1 MPPTGPVKRKRGDR
15 SFSGESRDD
24 GQRPSP
30 HRPGNLNMAQQS
42 NYVRDFSDGRG
53 RGRGRGGRGVRGG
66 YNNRQPSDAPPVLQQ
81 QPIIKSPE
89 PADPTAT
96 NGHTIDSPMRDPIP
110 TVPEPEVDGEPYQ
123 PKPYAYEILTEEIV
137 TTWAELGRKTLLGLA
152 QEALRDSDESTISAL
167 AQELV
172 QSALSLRL
180 PPIEAGEIVKTLT
193 ESEGMIDDDPNQVQA
208 AVLDFVAVST
218 EIEHLPAASAPSL
231 RRFLIHSGIDC
242 DVLRRE
248 LDGGLLVKI
257 GLVRDT
263 FARMGI
269 RKATNVLYKQSN
281 YNLMREESEGFAKLI
296 TELFTIT
303 GNEPPTA
310 EIVEDT
316 VEKVKAMIGSFDLD
330 VGRTLDVILDVFG
343 AVLIKQFRFFVKFL
357 RASPWWPRDNKTS
370 KSDIFTGLPL
380 WANRGNA
387 GWTFTDEQQESRAQF
402 SLSRDKDFWPRA
414 EEVGLQAFFEVGRI
428 RAPAELIERAHAAP
442 SIATS
447 EDDKALLD
455 WVRETGTLPPAGNRD
470 AAQLLGFKLRFYSS
484 SAARDENDTLP
495 DNLIHLS
502 ALLIKIGFISLK
514 DLYPHLWRSD
524 EDMDHLRQQ
533 KTRDKADRERD
544 ARPGASAR
552 NALLM
557 AGALSDDTVP
567 PPRETSRLQESNTR
581 AGTPS
586 AESTAQKSATSRPVP
601 ESADQ
606 KVALLKSLLAI
617 GALPE
622 ALFILGRF
630 PWILELYPEMP
641 EYINR
646 ILHHMLKRVY
656 GTIQPLSVRQSLRA
670 RRPLADTDIP
680 GLPKGQVRLTD
691 TPVSKVFKW
700 ALLDRSEHNDGQ
712 DYRFYWEEWND
723 TVPMCQDIDDV
734 FTLCPTFLNLVGAR
748 IGQDPELLVKFA
760 RIGKYSLKQ
769 DDSERN
775 RSRWLD
781 FSKRFLLPALSFTK
795 SNAGVVNEVWD
806 VVSTFPIRTR
816 YLLYLEW
823 SAGRISRLPEM
834 KSAAEQAKA
843 ETRDVLKKISKTNVK
858 PMARQLAK
866 VAYANP
872 HIVITTAM
880 GQIEAYDGIAEVFI
894 EGVRYFTDLGYDVLT
909 WAMISS
915 MAREGRSRT
924 QESGLFTSKWLI
936 ALASFGGKIC
946 KRYSM
951 MKPGPILKYVAE
963 QLASGNLT
971 DLVMLEQIVFNM
983 GGITTDTNYND
994 AQLQAMG
1001 GGELLQSQTILQ
1013 LLDRRHDAKTSA
1025 ARLMRELRGTGL
1037 TGKLLIS
1044 MAQQRQA
1051 CIYDKENSM
1060 APLKL
1065 LGNIFDEVN
1074 RIMNQYLDLL
1084 RSNLRVEDFRT
1095 MIPDVAQLLFE
1106 YGICPE
1112 IAFTIARS
1120 AIRSSI
1126 IDFDKE
1132 EAERKKDG
1140 AATPKDLSNEDE
1152 EMEEL
1157 ANGVSEED
1165 GEAADTPDVTEGATP
1180 TPATISNAM
1189 LDQVDT
1195 EVDATDEGGA
1205 ALDEEWHPVLQN
1217 IMDKIRS
1224 RLPPEVVELVGVGF
1238 YITFWQLSLYDI
1250 AVASDAYNDEIKRLT
1265 ARVKAI
1271 NADRSN
1277 IGAAAAREKD
1287 KQKKEIKDLIDGLM
1301 LENRQH
1307 IKASNVLKKRLEVEK
1322 HQWFVRK
1329 GRVIIDKLNEA
1340 LMENCFFPRL
1350 LCSPIDAYFCF
1361 KFVKYLHS
1369 SGTPNFRTLGFYEML
1384 FKSDRLSSL
1393 IFACTSN
1400 EADNFGRFL
1409 NEILRDFARW
1419 HQLKQVY
1426 EKEAWGSS
1434 KDLPGFAMSV
1444 TSTGKV
1450 VKLLG
1455 FEDFRRVLFQWHQKL
1470 HAALITCLSSPEYM
1484 HVRNAISVL
1493 RAVSKQ
1499 FPALVFHGTT
1509 LRKSIEALADS
1520 DKEDLKLSSKA
1531 ILSELNKRE
1540 KAWVIPQA
1548 FRKGKE
1554 MEKPVEEAAN
1564 KTTTTT
1570 SADKLNAEA
1579 PTFIPADASSGT
1591 EGNGIAETTEP
1602 MDVVMTD
1609 APKAEKSD
1617 QDMKIKTEA
1626 KAERQPTAPVNVSTP
1641 VPPESKTDT
1650 PSEKAPNG
1658 DHKGG
1663 STPRGPASSTE
1674 PRRGDLPRR
1683 PSPPRSVR
1691 PSPSLP
1697 SRPDPADRRSTQRDD
1712 HMLSWPPFG
1721 PEQGRNASDLRPPE
1735 ALRHG
1740 RLDDRSRDLHID
1752 RVSPYPPRG
1761 HEREDR
1767 GPLVRGDYGRGP
1779 ERDVSS
1785 RYTSDRSSLR
1795 PESRD
1800 DGSHGAYDARHDQSR
1815 GPPDSRYD
1823 RDRAGEHRP
1832 SGRQTSSVTSVP
1844 AQPPSVIVNPARAAL
1859 IGADATPL
1867 RDLSIKGQAQERAT
1881 RGSRPASPKPSEGR
1895 RLPPRHER
1903 PEEPNYDRRADPNHQ
1918 PLGAG
1923 ASPTGPRPT
1932 RLDRSGPFA
1941 GDSRQGNRPP
1951 VDMQHGRLEQ
1961 EPHSA
1966 PPPTSQAP
1974 DEAPS
1979 GPRGRGSTSGPRGRG
1994 EPMAPINT
2002 STLPSPNTIPT
2013 GPSRLHGR
2021 TSSYHESASS
2031 AVPSSPSAP
2040 AADTTGVHPSRL
2052 NLVASPTQE
2061 APPRFQSL
2069 PTQPAVASSPP
2080 MGPRSA
2086 APANAPTGPSPTT
2099 RGPPSGPA
2107 MINDS
2112 SGRGGRNG
2120 RHPLTAVN
2128 NHLEQ
2133 AGRGG
2138 ANIRGRSSMRQN
2150 SQSGAAMPNMPPP
2163 SPAQTF
2169 GPPITQQTDIRRPDL
2184 FSSTTTTNGSA
2195 SVPNGPSSQAL
2206 PNDRLPPPRPAPTDR
2221 RLDHLDERTR
2231 PDGQH
2236 SSRSSSRDR
2245 GPERNGERDR
2255 RHDEGPR
2262 GPPAGYSDESR
2273 RSARSRESAT
2283 ALGPDESNGRGG
2295 YGNNRAGHGNERGGY
2310 GGGGGGDRVGFGPG
2324 RNEPRG
2330 QKHSRE
2336 GDINPYPGPPGP
2348 GGRGIRN
2355 VSENKRVRRGG

>member
-15 SFSGESRDD
+15 SFSGDSRDD

-42 NYVRDFSDGRG
+42 NHGRDFSDGRG
-53 RGRGRGGRGVRGG
+53 RGRGRGGRGGRGG
-66 YNNRQPSDAPPVLQQ
+66 YNSRQPSDASPVSQQ
-81 QPIIKSPE
+81 QPIVKSPE
-89 PADPTAT
+89 PTEPTTT
-96 NGHTIDSPMRDPIP
+96 NGHAVDSPMLDPTP
-110 TVPEPEVDGEPYQ
+110 PEPEPEVDGEPYE
-123 PKPYAYEILTEEIV
+123 PKPYAYEIITTEMAV
-137 TTWAELGRKTLLGLA
+137 NWAEEGKEVLLGQA
-152 QEALRDSDESTISAL
+152 QEAVRESDESTIAAL

-180 PPIEAGEIVKTLT
+180 PPTEAGKIVKTIAET
-193 ESEGMIDDDPNQVQA
+193 ETTTEGETNLVQA
-208 AVLDFVAVST
+208 AVLDFLAVST
-218 EIEHLPAASAPSL
+218 EIEHMPVTAAPSL

-242 DVLRRE
+242 EVLRRE
-248 LDGGLLVKI
+248 LDGALLVKI

-281 YNLMREESEGFAKLI
+281 YNLMREESEGFAKLM
-296 TELFTIT
+296 TELFTTT

-357 RASPWWPRDNKTS
+357 RASPWWPRESKTS
-370 KSDIFTGLPL
+370 KPDMFTGLPL

-387 GWTFTDEQQESRAQF
+387 GWTFTDEQKGTMAQHF
-402 SLSRDKDFWPRA
+402 VSRDTEFWPRVK
-414 EEVGLQAFFEVGRI
+414 EVGLQAFFEVGRK
-428 RAPAELIERAHAAP
+428 RAPAELIERANAEL
-442 SIATS
+442 SGTTS
-447 EDDKALLD
+447 GDEKALFE

-484 SAARDENDTLP
+484 SAARDENDILP

-524 EDMDHLRQQ
+524 EDMEQLRQQ
-533 KTRDKADRERD
+533 KIKDKADRERD

-567 PPRETSRLQESNTR
+567 PPRDTSRLQDSNTR

-586 AESTAQKSATSRPVP
+586 TESTVQKPATSKAMP
-601 ESADQ
+601 EAADQ

-646 ILHHMLKRVY
+646 ILHHILSRVY
-656 GTIQPLSVRQSLRA
+656 ATIQPLSSRSSLQA
-670 RRPLADTDIP
+670 LRPLADTDVS

-691 TPVSKVFKW
+691 TPAPKVLKW
-700 ALLDRSEHNDGQ
+700 ALLDRSEHSDGQ

-723 TVPMCQDIDDV
+723 NVPMCQDIDDI
-734 FTLCPTFLNLVGAR
+734 FTLCQTMLNLVGVR

-760 RIGKYSLKQ
+760 RIGKYSLKH
-769 DDSERN
+769 DDSEMN

-781 FSKRFLLPALSFTK
+781 LSKRLLLPALSFTK
-795 SNAGVVNEVWD
+795 SNPGVVNEVWD
-806 VVSTFPIRTR
+806 VISIFPISTR
-816 YLLYLEW
+816 YLMYLEW
-823 SAGRISRLPEM
+823 STGRISRLSEM
-834 KSAAEQAKA
+834 KSAVEQAKA

-872 HIVITTAM
+872 HVVITTAM

-946 KRYSM
+946 KRYGM

-963 QLASGNLT
+963 QLGGGNLT
-971 DLVMLEQIVFNM
+971 DLIMLEQIVLNM

-1001 GGELLQSQTILQ
+1001 GGELLRSQTILQ
-1013 LLDRRHDAKTSA
+1013 LLDRRHESKMSA
-1025 ARLMRELRGTGL
+1025 ARLLRELRGTGL

-1074 RIMNQYLDLL
+1074 RIMIQYLDLL
-1084 RSNLRVEDFRT
+1084 RTNLRVEDFRA

-1112 IAFTIARS
+1112 IAFTIARP
-1120 AIRSSI
+1120 AIRSQI
-1126 IDFDKE
+1126 IEFDKE
-1132 EAERKKDG
+1132 EAERKKDE
-1140 AATPKDLSNEDE
+1140 AATPKDISNEDE
-1152 EMEEL
+1152 EMEDL

-1180 TPATISNAM
+1180 TPATISSAM
-1189 LDQVDT
+1189 LDQVDADIDTT
-1195 EVDATDEGGA
+1195 EEEGPIVV
-1205 ALDEEWHPVLQN
+1205 EEWHPVLRD
-1217 IMDKIRS
+1217 IMDKIGS
-1224 RLPPEVVELVGVGF
+1224 HLSPDVVELVGVGF
-1238 YITFWQLSLYDI
+1238 FTTFWQLSLYDI

-1271 NADRSN
+1271 NADRSSV
-1277 IGAAAAREKD
+1277 GAAAAREKD

-1301 LENRQH
+1301 LENRHH
-1307 IKASNVLKKRLEVEK
+1307 IKASNILKKRLEVEK
-1322 HQWFVRK
+1322 QQWFAGKR
-1329 GRVIIDKLNEA
+1329 RVNIDKLNET
-1340 LMENCFFPRL
+1340 LMERCFLPRL

-1369 SGTPNFRTLGFYEML
+1369 SGTPNFRTLGFYEMM
-1384 FKSDRLSSL
+1384 FKSDRLASL

-1409 NEILRDFARW
+1409 NEVLRDFARW
-1419 HQLKQVY
+1419 HQSKQVY

-1450 VKLLG
+1450 IKLLG
-1455 FEDFRRVLFQWHQKL
+1455 FEDFRRVLFLWHQKF
-1470 HAALITCLSSPEYM
+1470 HAALITCLSSIEYM

-1493 RAVSKQ
+1493 RAVSKH
-1499 FPALVFHGTT
+1499 FPAVVFHGTT

-1540 KAWVIPQA
+1540 KVWVIPQA

-1554 MEKPVEEAAN
+1554 MEKPAEEGTN
-1564 KTTTTT
+1564 KASTPQPG
-1570 SADKLNAEA
+1570 DKLNAEA
-1579 PTFIPADASSGT
+1579 PAFTPSEAPSKNEENGT
-1591 EGNGIAETTEP
+1591 PGTLESK
-1602 MDVVMTD
+1602 DVTMTD
-1609 APKAEKSD
+1609 VSKAEQPE
-1617 QDMKIKTEA
+1617 QDTKIKTEV
-1626 KAERQPTAPVNVSTP
+1626 KSENLPAPPVKDSTP
-1641 VPPESKTDT
+1641 VPPNTKADAA
-1650 PSEKAPNG
+1650 SEKPVNG

-1663 STPRGPASSTE
+1663 STPKGPASSAE
-1674 PRRGDLPRR
+1674 PRRSDLPRK

-1691 PSPSLP
+1691 PSTSLP
-1697 SRPDPADRRSTQRDD
+1697 SRPDPSDRRSARREDI
-1712 HMLSWPPFG
+1712 HPSGRPSLG
-1721 PEQGRNASDLRPPE
+1721 PELGRNAPDNRPLE
-1735 ALRHG
+1735 SLRHG
-1740 RLDDRSRDLHID
+1740 RPDDRGRDPHFD
-1752 RVSPYPPRG
+1752 RVGPYPARG
-1761 HEREDR
+1761 HERDDR
-1767 GPLVRGDYGRGP
+1767 GPPIRGDYGRGP
-1779 ERDVSS
+1779 ERDVPS
-1785 RYTSDRSSLR
+1785 RYPPERGSSR

-1800 DGSHGAYDARHDQSR
+1800 GGSHGAYDSRHDHAR
-1815 GPPDSRYD
+1815 AAPDARYD
-1823 RDRAGEHRP
+1823 RDKASEHRP
-1832 SGRQTSSVTSVP
+1832 SERHTSSVPSVP
-1844 AQPPSVIVNPARAAL
+1844 AQQAVVIVNPERAAL
-1859 IGADATPL
+1859 IGADANPP

-1881 RGSRPASPKPSEGR
+1881 RGSRPASPKPSEDR
-1895 RLPPRHER
+1895 RYPPRHER
-1903 PEEPNYDRRADPNHQ
+1903 AEESRYDRRADPNHQ
-1918 PLGAG
+1918 LLGVG
-1923 ASPTGPRPT
+1923 ASPTAPRPT
-1932 RLDRSGPFA
+1932 RPDRSGPFG
-1941 GDSRQGNRPP
+1941 GDSRQGHRPP

-1961 EPHSA
+1961 EPHA
-1966 PPPTSQAP
+1966 ALPPTSQAP

-1994 EPMAPINT
+1994 DMPPINT
-2002 STLPSPNTIPT
+2002 SILPSPNTIPT

-2021 TSSYHESASS
+2021 TASYHESASS

-2040 AADTTGVHPSRL
+2040 VPDTTGVHPSRL
-2052 NLVASPTQE
+2052 KNVASPTQE
-2061 APPRFQSL
+2061 APPRFRPHTTQS
-2069 PTQPAVASSPP
+2069 TVASSPP

-2107 MINDS
+2107 VANDS

-2138 ANIRGRSSMRQN
+2138 ASIRGRGSMRQN
-2150 SQSGAAMPNMPPP
+2150 SQSGAAMLNMPPP
-2163 SPAQTF
+2163 SPSQAFGQ
-2169 GPPITQQTDIRRPDL
+2169 GPPPVQQTDNRRPDL
-2184 FSSTTTTNGSA
+2184 FSNAGSSNGA
-2195 SVPNGPSSQAL
+2195 APVPNGPSSQAQG
-2206 PNDRLPPPRPAPTDR
+2206 PANDRLPPPRPGPNDR
-2221 RLDHLDERTR
+2221 RPDLLDERTR
-2231 PDGQH
+2231 TEGHH
-2236 SSRSSSRDR
+2236 SSRPSSRDR
-2245 GPERNGERDR
+2245 GPDRNADRNR
-2255 RHDEGPR
+2255 RHDDGPR
-2262 GPPAGYSDESR
+2262 GPPAGYSDEPR
-2273 RSARSRESAT
+2273 RSGRSRESGAAT
-2283 ALGPDESNGRGG
+2283 GPDERHSRGG
-2295 YGNNRAGHGNERGGY
+2295 YSNNDRGAYGGSERG
-2310 GGGGGGDRVGFGPG
+2310 GFGPG
-2324 RNEPRG
+2324 RGEPRG
-2330 QKHSRE
+2330 QKHTRE
-2336 GDINPYPGPPGP
+2336 GDINPYPGPGGP
-2348 GGRGIRN
+2348 GGRGMRN
-2355 VSENKRVRRGG
+2355 ASENKRVRRGG